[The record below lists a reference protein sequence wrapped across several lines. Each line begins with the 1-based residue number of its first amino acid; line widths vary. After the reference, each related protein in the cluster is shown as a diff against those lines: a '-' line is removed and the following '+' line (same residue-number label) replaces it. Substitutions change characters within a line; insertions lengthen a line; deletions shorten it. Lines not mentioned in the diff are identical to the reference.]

1 MGKLF
6 AGIFLTATLLFGT
19 DVDAIIKKVEEQMRG
34 KTSHAVYTMEIETP
48 RWKRTVE
55 IEGWSKGKET
65 SFMHIDAPKKDRGIT
80 FLKLD
85 NEMWQY
91 VPSIE
96 RIIKI
101 PPSMMLQSWMGSDF
115 TNDDLVKES
124 SMEDDYHAKLLDE
137 TDAAWTV
144 QLVPKEE
151 AAVVWGKIVLTIDK
165 ITYVPGREE
174 FYDELG
180 EMVRTMTFADVKQT
194 DDGRYYAGKMT
205 IEPLEEEKKGNKTV
219 LLVDSIEFDKP
230 LDPDLFTKRAL
241 RRMSKR

>member
-1 MGKLF
+1 MGRIISGLFLF
-6 AGIFLTATLLFGT
+6 AALAWGT

-34 KTSHAVYTMEIETP
+34 KTSHAVYTMVIQTS
-48 RWKRTVE
+48 RWKRTVK
-55 IEGWSKGKET
+55 IEGWSKGKEV

-91 VPSIE
+91 VPRIE

-124 SMEDDYHAKLLDE
+124 SMEDDYHAKMLDE

-144 QLVPKEE
+144 QLIPKEE

-165 ITYVPGREE
+165 STFVPGREE

-180 EMVRTMTFADVKQT
+180 EMVRTMTFEDVKQT
-194 DDGRYYAGKMT
+194 DDGRYYAAKMT
-205 IEPLEEEKKGNKTV
+205 IEPLEEEKKGNSTV